1 MTTIEDTIRGLVAQ
15 VVRDELRKLA
25 TGPADEYL
33 STNAAAKL
41 ADVATGTIRRWI
53 KKGRLRN
60 YHAGRLVRVSRQDI
74 ERLLRDGAASND
86 SLNPEQLAG
95 RKYG

>member
-1 MTTIEDTIRGLVAQ
+1 MSIEETLRGLVAQ

-41 ADVATGTIRRWI
+41 ADVAAGTIRRWV
-53 KKGRLRN
+53 KNGRLRN
-60 YHAGRLVRVSRQDI
+60 YHAGRLVRISKHDL
-74 ERLLRDGAASND
+74 ERLMRDGSASND
-86 SLNPEQLAG
+86 SLNPEQLAT
-95 RKYG
+95 RKYA

>member
-1 MTTIEDTIRGLVAQ
+1 MSIEETIRGLVAQ
-15 VVRDELRKLA
+15 AVRDELRKLA

-33 STNAAAKL
+33 STNAAARL

-60 YHAGRLVRVSRQDI
+60 YHAGRLVRISRHDL
-74 ERLLRDGAASND
+74 ERLLRDGTASND
-86 SLNPEQLAG
+86 SLNPEQLAAK
-95 RKYG
+95 KYA